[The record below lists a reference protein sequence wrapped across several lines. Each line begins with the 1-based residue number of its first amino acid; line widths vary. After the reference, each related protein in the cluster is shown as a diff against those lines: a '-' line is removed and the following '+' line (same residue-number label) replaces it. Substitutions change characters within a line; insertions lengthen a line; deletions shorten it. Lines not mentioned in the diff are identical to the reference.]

1 MKGRFKSIF
10 LISMILFTN
19 ISGMIIFTSAYARR
33 EEYQNA
39 PQKIYERIESFS
51 FYFGEGTIR
60 YGVFIGVMFQE
71 HNNTHKKLVSNAFVV
86 TLNDYF
92 VSSLKAYLDFDIN
105 FTSSH
110 IQKNFSA
117 LRSDYSPFITSYE
130 VIYAF
135 NLFWFPVSHNLFPIR
150 LHVDF
155 EYHLYSSEFNNFG
168 SLQATR
174 TFDLFPLLGIALGII
189 IALGAIATIV
199 TLIIFRVRKKNQRR
213 RDYFNSV
220 LKKDEKLI

>member
-1 MKGRFKSIF
+1 
-10 LISMILFTN
+10 MILFTN
-19 ISGMIIFTSAYARR
+19 ISGMIILTSAYARR

-51 FYFGEGTIR
+51 FYFGGGTIR

-92 VSSLKAYLDFDIN
+92 ISSLKAYLEFDIN
-105 FTSSH
+105 FTYSH

-117 LRSDYSPFITSYE
+117 VRSEYSPFITSY
-130 VIYAF
+130 VLIYEF
-135 NLFWFPVSHNLFPIR
+135 DLFCFPVSHNLFPIR

-155 EYHLYSSEFNNFG
+155 NYHLYSSEFNNVG
-168 SLQATR
+168 SFQAVR
-174 TFDLFPLLGIALGII
+174 TFDLFPFLGLAIGII
-189 IALGAIATIV
+189 ITLGAIATIV
-199 TLIIFRVRKKNQRR
+199 TIIYFRARKKNQRR
-213 RDYFNSV
+213 RDYLNSV
-220 LKKDEKLI
+220 LKKDEELI